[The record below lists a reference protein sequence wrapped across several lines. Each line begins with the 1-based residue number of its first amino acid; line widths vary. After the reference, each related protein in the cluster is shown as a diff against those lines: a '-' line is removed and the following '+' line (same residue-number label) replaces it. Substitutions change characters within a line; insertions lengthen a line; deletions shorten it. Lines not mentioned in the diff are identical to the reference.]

1 MNHNREKSESIERQP
16 EITQIRGLVDKN
28 IKKLSIFYMV
38 KMLKERMKVLSKNIE
53 PKNSN
58 QMFGGENYSVWD
70 GLYPVFL
77 LGHKIYFNK
86 FKKTK
91 ITSNIISDYME
102 WN

>member
-58 QMFGGENYSVWD
+58 QMFGGENYSV
-70 GLYPVFL
+70 
-77 LGHKIYFNK
+77 
-86 FKKTK
+86 
-91 ITSNIISDYME
+91 
-102 WN
+102 